1 MSYNIT
7 VRNQINN
14 VRKLLGK
21 IVNYFSYNFLK
32 HVSVLFVFLV
42 LGLPRVSLI
51 VVRPQTFIKKDDFSL
66 FIN

>member
-1 MSYNIT
+1 M
-7 VRNQINN
+7 RNQINN

-21 IVNYFSYNFLK
+21 IVNYFSSNFLK
-32 HVSVLFVFLV
+32 HVSVLFVVLV
-42 LGLPRVSLI
+42 LGLSRVSLI

>member
-42 LGLPRVSLI
+42 LGLPRVSLT

-66 FIN
+66 VIN

>member
-42 LGLPRVSLI
+42 LGLPRVSLT

>member
-1 MSYNIT
+1 M
-7 VRNQINN
+7 RNQINN

-21 IVNYFSYNFLK
+21 IVNYFSFNFLK
-32 HVSVLFVFLV
+32 HVSVLFVVLV
-42 LGLPRVSLI
+42 LGLSRVSLI

>member
-21 IVNYFSYNFLK
+21 IVNYFSSNFLK
-32 HVSVLFVFLV
+32 HVSVLFVVLV